1 MEPEIQ
7 NWSRTRRLLLLY
19 CSFFRITALV
29 VGGGLAMLPVIEEIF
44 VNKYKL
50 LTREELLDMTA
61 LTQTVPGII
70 AINSAVY
77 IGMKIGGVPGA
88 LAAAAGAVT
97 PPFTVILI
105 IASLFPHLNPKNRY
119 LLGVF
124 AGIRAGV
131 TGMILVTGCRMFRRT
146 VKRPVECVVVFL
158 FFVLAIMKV
167 NPVWL
172 ILAAIPFGLAYVWW
186 QTRCL
191 TQAGADGAPASASGA
206 STAQVSSPGPDAAD
220 APEDGGTGK

>member
-1 MEPEIQ
+1 MEPEVQ
-7 NWSRTRRLLLLY
+7 ALSRTRRLLLLY

-88 LAAAAGAVT
+88 LAAAFGAVT

-105 IASLFPHLNPKNRY
+105 IASFFPHLDPKNKY
-119 LLGVF
+119 LLGAF
-124 AGIRAGV
+124 AGIRAAV

-146 VKRPVECVVVFL
+146 VKAPIEIAVVFI
-158 FFVLAIMKV
+158 FFVLAVMKV
-167 NPVWL
+167 VSPALL
-172 ILAAIPFGLAYVWW
+172 ILAAIPFGLVYVWW
-186 QTRCL
+186 QSRRLKSAEC
-191 TQAGADGAPASASGA
+191 APSASPGA
-206 STAQVSSPGPDAAD
+206 AGQSEKGG
-220 APEDGGTGK
+220 DGK

>member
-1 MEPEIQ
+1 MEIQ
-7 NWSRTRRLLLLY
+7 TLSRTRRLLLLY

-44 VNKYKL
+44 VVKHKL

-77 IGMKIGGVPGA
+77 IGMKVAGVPGA
-88 LAAAAGAVT
+88 LAAAFGAVT

-105 IASLFPHLNPKNRY
+105 IASLFPHLDPKNRY

-124 AGIRAGV
+124 AGIRAAV

-146 VKRPVECVVVFL
+146 VKSRLECAVVLV

-167 NPVWL
+167 SPALL
-172 ILAAIPFGLAYVWW
+172 ILAAIPFGWGYVWW
-186 QTRCL
+186 QTRRL
-191 TQAGADGAPASASGA
+191 AQAEQAADGGKNAES
-206 STAQVSSPGPDAAD
+206 STENTSET
-220 APEDGGTGK
+220 PENGGEGR

>member
-1 MEPEIQ
+1 MEMEIQ
-7 NWSRTRRLLLLY
+7 TLSRTRRLVLLY

-44 VNKYKL
+44 VVKHKL

-88 LAAAAGAVT
+88 LAAAFGAVT

-105 IASLFPHLNPKNRY
+105 IASLFPHLDPKNRY
-119 LLGVF
+119 LLGIF

-146 VKRPVECVVVFL
+146 VKSKLEIAVVLIFFL
-158 FFVLAIMKV
+158 LAIMKV
-167 NPVWL
+167 SPALL
-172 ILAAIPFGLAYVWW
+172 ILVAIPFGWGYVWW
-186 QTRCL
+186 QTRRL
-191 TQAGADGAPASASGA
+191 AQAGQEQSAPPMDNSELAKDKEG
-206 STAQVSSPGPDAAD
+206 DA
-220 APEDGGTGK
+220 K

>member
-1 MEPEIQ
+1 MEQEVQ
-7 NWSRTRRLLLLY
+7 NWSRARRLLLLY

-44 VNKYKL
+44 VVKHKL

-105 IASLFPHLNPKNRY
+105 IASLFPHLDPKNRY

-124 AGIRAGV
+124 AGIRAAV

-146 VKRPVECVVVFL
+146 VKTKLEIVVVL
-158 FFVLAIMKV
+158 IFFILAIMKAS
-167 NPVWL
+167 PALL
-172 ILAAIPFGLAYVWW
+172 ILAAVPFGWCYVWW
-186 QTRCL
+186 QTRRL
-191 TQAGADGAPASASGA
+191 ARAERNAGGGKPAENSAE
-206 STAQVSSPGPDAAD
+206 TH
-220 APEDGGTGK
+220 EDGGDGK

>member
-1 MEPEIQ
+1 MEPEVQ
-7 NWSRTRRLLLLY
+7 ALSRTRRLLLLY

-29 VGGGLAMLPVIEEIF
+29 VGGGLAMLPVIEDIF
-44 VNKYKL
+44 VAKHKL
-50 LTREELLDMTA
+50 LSREELLDMTA

-77 IGMKIGGVPGA
+77 IGMKIAGVPGA

-105 IASLFPHLNPKNRY
+105 IASFFPHLNPKNRY

-124 AGIRAGV
+124 AGIRAAV

-146 VKRPVECVVVFL
+146 VKTKLEYAVVFI
-158 FFVLAIMKV
+158 FFLLAIMKV
-167 NPVWL
+167 SPVLL
-172 ILAAIPFGLAYVWW
+172 ILAAVPFGWCYVWW
-186 QTRCL
+186 QTRRL
-191 TQAGADGAPASASGA
+191 SRAEQ
-206 STAQVSSPGPDAAD
+206 AAD
-220 APEDGGTGK
+220 SEKNESSVKTTSETTERGGDGK

>member
-7 NWSRTRRLLLLY
+7 ALSRTRRLLLLY

-44 VNKYKL
+44 VVKHKL

-105 IASLFPHLNPKNRY
+105 IASLFPHLDPKNRY

-124 AGIRAGV
+124 AGIRACV

-146 VKRPVECVVVFL
+146 VKTKLEYAVVFI
-158 FFVLAIMKV
+158 FFLLAIMKV
-167 NPVWL
+167 SPAML
-172 ILAAIPFGLAYVWW
+172 ILAAIPFGWCYVWW
-186 QTRCL
+186 QARRL
-191 TQAGADGAPASASGA
+191 AQAERTSGNGKASENSSEKTPGNGGDG
-206 STAQVSSPGPDAAD
+206 
-220 APEDGGTGK
+220 K

>member
-1 MEPEIQ
+1 MGTEEIQ
-7 NWSRTRRLLLLY
+7 GMSRARRLLLLY

-44 VNKYKL
+44 VVKHKL
-50 LTREELLDMTA
+50 LTRDELLDMTA

-77 IGMKIGGVPGA
+77 IGMKIAGVPGA

-124 AGIRAGV
+124 AGIRAAV

-146 VKRPVECVVVFL
+146 VKNPLEIAVVLIFFL
-158 FFVLAIMKV
+158 LAIMKV
-167 NPVWL
+167 SPALL
-172 ILAAIPFGLAYVWW
+172 ILAAMPFGWCYVWW
-186 QTRCL
+186 QTRRL
-191 TQAGADGAPASASGA
+191 SQAE
-206 STAQVSSPGPDAAD
+206 QAAD
-220 APEDGGTGK
+220 ASKTSETSTETNGNGGDGK

>member
-1 MEPEIQ
+1 MEMEIRTL
-7 NWSRTRRLLLLY
+7 SRGRRLLLLY

-44 VNKYKL
+44 VVKRKL

-77 IGMKIGGVPGA
+77 IGMKVAGVPGA
-88 LAAAAGAVT
+88 IAAAAGAVT
-97 PPFTVILI
+97 PPFTVILV
-105 IASLFPHLNPKNRY
+105 IASLFPHLDPKNRY

-124 AGIRAGV
+124 AGIRAAV

-146 VKRPVECVVVFL
+146 VKSPLEIAVVLV

-167 NPVWL
+167 SPALL
-172 ILAAIPFGLAYVWW
+172 ILAAVPFGWCYIWW
-186 QTRCL
+186 QTRRL
-191 TQAGADGAPASASGA
+191 ARAEQANGESSKVSAESASE
-206 STAQVSSPGPDAAD
+206 SRRNE
-220 APEDGGTGK
+220 EDGKC

>member
-1 MEPEIQ
+1 MDDAVTMSTPK
-7 NWSRTRRLLLLY
+7 RLWLLY
-19 CSFFRITALV
+19 SSFFRITALV

-44 VNKYKL
+44 VVKYKL

-105 IASLFPHLNPKNRY
+105 IASLFPHLDPKNRY

-124 AGIRAGV
+124 AGIRACV

-146 VKRPVECVVVFL
+146 VKTPIECAVVL
-158 FFVLAIMKV
+158 IFFVLAIMKV
-167 NPVWL
+167 SPALL
-172 ILAAIPFGLAYVWW
+172 ILAAVPFGWCYVWW
-186 QTRCL
+186 QMRRMARAE
-191 TQAGADGAPASASGA
+191 QDASSVQSPAETSRD
-206 STAQVSSPGPDAAD
+206 V
-220 APEDGGTGK
+220 EDGK

>member
-1 MEPEIQ
+1 MEIQ
-7 NWSRTRRLLLLY
+7 TLSRARRLLLLY

-88 LAAAAGAVT
+88 IAAAAGAVT

-105 IASLFPHLNPKNRY
+105 IASFFPHLNPKNRY

-124 AGIRAGV
+124 AGIRAAV

-146 VKRPVECVVVFL
+146 VKTKLEYAVVFL

-167 NPVWL
+167 SPALL
-172 ILAAIPFGLAYVWW
+172 ILAAVPFGWCYVWW
-186 QTRCL
+186 QTRRL
-191 TQAGADGAPASASGA
+191 SRAEQ
-206 STAQVSSPGPDAAD
+206 AAD
-220 APEDGGTGK
+220 SEKNESSVKTTSETTERGGDGK

>member
-1 MEPEIQ
+1 MEMEIRTL
-7 NWSRTRRLLLLY
+7 SRGRRLLLLY

-44 VNKYKL
+44 VVKRKL

-77 IGMKIGGVPGA
+77 IGMKVAGVPGA
-88 LAAAAGAVT
+88 VAAALGAVT
-97 PPFTVILI
+97 PPFTVILV
-105 IASLFPHLNPKNRY
+105 IASLFPHLDPKNRY

-124 AGIRAGV
+124 AGIRAAV

-146 VKRPVECVVVFL
+146 VKSPLEIAVVLV

-167 NPVWL
+167 SPALL
-172 ILAAIPFGLAYVWW
+172 ILAAVPFGWCYVWW
-186 QTRCL
+186 QTRRL
-191 TQAGADGAPASASGA
+191 ARAEQANGETSKVSAESASE
-206 STAQVSSPGPDAAD
+206 SRRNE
-220 APEDGGTGK
+220 EDGKC

>member
-7 NWSRTRRLLLLY
+7 NLSRGRRLLLLY

-44 VNKYKL
+44 VVKHKL
-50 LTREELLDMTA
+50 LTRDELLDMTA

-88 LAAAAGAVT
+88 LAAAFGAVT
-97 PPFTVILI
+97 PPFAVIVI
-105 IASLFPHLNPKNRY
+105 IASLFPHLDPKNKY

-124 AGIRAGV
+124 AGIRAAV

-146 VKRPVECVVVFL
+146 VKAPFECAVVFI
-158 FFVLAIMKV
+158 FFVLAILKLV
-167 NPVWL
+167 SPALL
-172 ILAAIPFGLAYVWW
+172 ILAAVPLGLAYVWW
-186 QTRCL
+186 LSHRLKNAAEST
-191 TQAGADGAPASASGA
+191 PAASD
-206 STAQVSSPGPDAAD
+206 STASESAQPSENGGDA
-220 APEDGGTGK
+220 K

>member
-1 MEPEIQ
+1 MEIRTL
-7 NWSRTRRLLLLY
+7 SRGRRLLLLY

-105 IASLFPHLNPKNRY
+105 IASLFPRLDPKNRY

-124 AGIRAGV
+124 AGIRAAV

-146 VKRPVECVVVFL
+146 VKTKPEYAVVSV
-158 FFVLAIMKV
+158 FFVLAVMKV
-167 NPVWL
+167 NPALL
-172 ILAAIPFGLAYVWW
+172 ILAAIPFGWGYVWW
-186 QTRCL
+186 QTRRL
-191 TQAGADGAPASASGA
+191 AQAEQAADGGKNAESSAENTSE
-206 STAQVSSPGPDAAD
+206 T
-220 APEDGGTGK
+220 PENGGEGR

>member
-1 MEPEIQ
+1 MEIQ
-7 NWSRTRRLLLLY
+7 TLSKARRLLLLY
-19 CSFFRITALV
+19 CSFFRISALV

-44 VNKYKL
+44 VVKHKL

-105 IASLFPHLNPKNRY
+105 IASLFPHLDPKNRY

-124 AGIRAGV
+124 AGIRAAV

-146 VKRPVECVVVFL
+146 VKTKLEYAVVFL

-167 NPVWL
+167 SPALL
-172 ILAAIPFGLAYVWW
+172 ILAAVPFGWCYVWW

-191 TQAGADGAPASASGA
+191 SQAEQVADSEKNELSVKTTSETTERGG
-206 STAQVSSPGPDAAD
+206 
-220 APEDGGTGK
+220 DGK

>member
-1 MEPEIQ
+1 MEIQ
-7 NWSRTRRLLLLY
+7 TLSRSRRHLLLY

-77 IGMKIGGVPGA
+77 IGMKIAGVPGA

-105 IASLFPHLNPKNRY
+105 IASFFPHLNPKNRY

-124 AGIRAGV
+124 AGIRAAV

-146 VKRPVECVVVFL
+146 VKTKLEYAVVFI
-158 FFVLAIMKV
+158 FFVLAILKV
-167 NPVWL
+167 SPALL
-172 ILAAIPFGLAYVWW
+172 ILAAVPFGWCYVWW

-191 TQAGADGAPASASGA
+191 SQAEQAAGIEKPAGSPNEATSETTANGGDG
-206 STAQVSSPGPDAAD
+206 
-220 APEDGGTGK
+220 K

>member
-7 NWSRTRRLLLLY
+7 ALSRTRRLLLLY

-44 VNKYKL
+44 VVKHKL

-105 IASLFPHLNPKNRY
+105 IASLFPHLDPKNRY
-119 LLGVF
+119 LLGIF

-146 VKRPVECVVVFL
+146 VKTPLEYAVVLL
-158 FFVLAIMKV
+158 FFVLAVAKV
-167 NPVWL
+167 SPALL
-172 ILAAIPFGLAYVWW
+172 ILAAVPFGWCYVWW
-186 QTRCL
+186 QTRRMA
-191 TQAGADGAPASASGA
+191 QAERAPDDGKAID
-206 STAQVSSPGPDAAD
+206 VSSKTPG
-220 APEDGGTGK
+220 DGGDEK

>member
-1 MEPEIQ
+1 MEDMEIQ
-7 NWSRTRRLLLLY
+7 TLSRTRRLLLLY

-44 VNKYKL
+44 VVKHKL

-105 IASLFPHLNPKNRY
+105 IASLFPRLDPKNRY

-124 AGIRAGV
+124 AGIRACV

-146 VKRPVECVVVFL
+146 VKSRLECAVVLV
-158 FFVLAIMKV
+158 FFVLAVMKV
-167 NPVWL
+167 SPALL
-172 ILAAIPFGLAYVWW
+172 ILAAIPFGWCYVWW
-186 QTRCL
+186 QTRRL
-191 TQAGADGAPASASGA
+191 SQAEQTVDGAKTPEPSAETSFE
-206 STAQVSSPGPDAAD
+206 PDN
-220 APEDGGTGK
+220 DGGRGK

>member
-1 MEPEIQ
+1 MEIQ
-7 NWSRTRRLLLLY
+7 TLSKGRRLLLLY

-88 LAAAAGAVT
+88 IAAAAGAVT

-105 IASLFPHLNPKNRY
+105 IASFFPHLNPKNRY

-124 AGIRAGV
+124 AGIRAAV

-146 VKRPVECVVVFL
+146 VKTKLEYAVVFL

-167 NPVWL
+167 SPALL
-172 ILAAIPFGLAYVWW
+172 ILAAVPFGWCYVWW
-186 QTRCL
+186 QTRRL
-191 TQAGADGAPASASGA
+191 SRAEQ
-206 STAQVSSPGPDAAD
+206 AAD
-220 APEDGGTGK
+220 SEKNESSVKTTSETTERGGDGK

>member
-1 MEPEIQ
+1 METEIRKL
-7 NWSRTRRLLLLY
+7 SRTRRILLLY

-44 VNKYKL
+44 VVKHKL

-77 IGMKIGGVPGA
+77 IGMKIAGVPGA

-105 IASLFPHLNPKNRY
+105 IASLFPHLDPKNRY

-124 AGIRAGV
+124 SGIRAGV

-146 VKRPVECVVVFL
+146 VKSKLEIAVVLV

-167 NPVWL
+167 SPALL
-172 ILAAIPFGLAYVWW
+172 ILAAIPFGWCYVWW
-186 QTRCL
+186 RTRRMA
-191 TQAGADGAPASASGA
+191 QAEQASSVPTENAGSA
-206 STAQVSSPGPDAAD
+206 
-220 APEDGGTGK
+220 ENEEENGK

>member
-1 MEPEIQ
+1 MEGMEIQ
-7 NWSRTRRLLLLY
+7 TLSRTRRLLLLY

-44 VNKYKL
+44 VVKHKL

-105 IASLFPHLNPKNRY
+105 IASLFPRLDPKNRY

-124 AGIRAGV
+124 SGIRACV

-146 VKRPVECVVVFL
+146 VKSGLECAVVLV
-158 FFVLAIMKV
+158 FFVLAVMKV
-167 NPVWL
+167 SPALL
-172 ILAAIPFGLAYVWW
+172 ILVAIPFGWCYVWW
-186 QTRCL
+186 QTRRL
-191 TQAGADGAPASASGA
+191 TQAEQAADGGKNPEASSEPSAETS
-206 STAQVSSPGPDAAD
+206 VDPDK
-220 APEDGGTGK
+220 DGGRGK

>member
-1 MEPEIQ
+1 MEIQ
-7 NWSRTRRLLLLY
+7 TLSRIRRLVLLY

-44 VNKYKL
+44 VVRHKL
-50 LTREELLDMTA
+50 LSREELLDMTA

-105 IASLFPHLNPKNRY
+105 IASLFPRLDPKNRY

-124 AGIRAGV
+124 AGIRACV

-146 VKRPVECVVVFL
+146 VKSRLECAVVLV
-158 FFVLAIMKV
+158 FFVLALMKV
-167 NPVWL
+167 SPALL
-172 ILAAIPFGLAYVWW
+172 ILAAVPFGWCYVWW
-186 QTRCL
+186 QTRRMS
-191 TQAGADGAPASASGA
+191 QAEQASDGGTSAGASAS
-206 STAQVSSPGPDAAD
+206 VDPSSETH
-220 APEDGGTGK
+220 EDGGRGK

>member
-1 MEPEIQ
+1 MEIRTL
-7 NWSRTRRLLLLY
+7 SRGRRLLLLY

-44 VNKYKL
+44 VVKHKL

-77 IGMKIGGVPGA
+77 IGMKIAGVPGA
-88 LAAAAGAVT
+88 LAAALGAVT

-105 IASLFPHLNPKNRY
+105 IASLFPHLDPKNRY
-119 LLGVF
+119 LLGIF
-124 AGIRAGV
+124 AGIRAAV

-146 VKRPVECVVVFL
+146 VKNPLEIAVVL
-158 FFVLAIMKV
+158 IFFVLAIMKV
-167 NPVWL
+167 SPALL
-172 ILAAIPFGLAYVWW
+172 ILAAVPFGWGYVWW
-186 QTRCL
+186 QTRRL
-191 TQAGADGAPASASGA
+191 ARAEQANGESPK
-206 STAQVSSPGPDAAD
+206 VSSELSAESVKNE
-220 APEDGGTGK
+220 EDGKR

>member
-1 MEPEIQ
+1 MEIQ
-7 NWSRTRRLLLLY
+7 TLSRGRCLLLLY

-105 IASLFPHLNPKNRY
+105 IASFFPRLDPKNRY

-124 AGIRAGV
+124 AGIRAAV

-146 VKRPVECVVVFL
+146 VKTKLEYAVVFV
-158 FFVLAIMKV
+158 FFVLAVMKV
-167 NPVWL
+167 SPALL
-172 ILAAIPFGLAYVWW
+172 ILAAIPFGWGYVWW
-186 QTRCL
+186 QTRRL
-191 TQAGADGAPASASGA
+191 AQAKEAADGSKNAESSAETTSEIPENG
-206 STAQVSSPGPDAAD
+206 GDA
-220 APEDGGTGK
+220 K

>member
-1 MEPEIQ
+1 MEIQ
-7 NWSRTRRLLLLY
+7 TLSRARRLLLLY

-77 IGMKIGGVPGA
+77 IGMKIAGVPGA

-124 AGIRAGV
+124 AGIRAAV

-146 VKRPVECVVVFL
+146 VKTKLEYAVVFV

-167 NPVWL
+167 SPALL
-172 ILAAIPFGLAYVWW
+172 ILAAIPFGWCYVWW
-186 QTRCL
+186 QMRRL
-191 TQAGADGAPASASGA
+191 ERAEQPADGSKNAESAIE
-206 STAQVSSPGPDAAD
+206 SSS
-220 APEDGGTGK
+220 ETTSEMNGTGGDGK

>member
-1 MEPEIQ
+1 MEIQ
-7 NWSRTRRLLLLY
+7 TLSKGRRLLLLY

-88 LAAAAGAVT
+88 IAAAAGAVT

-105 IASLFPHLNPKNRY
+105 IASFFPHLNPKNRY

-124 AGIRAGV
+124 AGIRAAV

-146 VKRPVECVVVFL
+146 VKTKLEYAVVFL

-167 NPVWL
+167 SPALL
-172 ILAAIPFGLAYVWW
+172 ILAAVPFGWCYVWW
-186 QTRCL
+186 QTRRFSRAE
-191 TQAGADGAPASASGA
+191 Q
-206 STAQVSSPGPDAAD
+206 AAD
-220 APEDGGTGK
+220 SEKNESSVKTTSETTERGGDGK

>member
-1 MEPEIQ
+1 METETRQ
-7 NWSRTRRLLLLY
+7 LSKARRLLLLY

-44 VNKYKL
+44 VVRHKL

-77 IGMKIGGVPGA
+77 IGMKIGGVAGA
-88 LAAAAGAVT
+88 LAAALGAVT

-105 IASLFPHLNPKNRY
+105 IASMFPHLDPSNRY
-119 LLGVF
+119 LRGVF

-146 VKRPVECVVVFL
+146 VKNPLECAVVFL
-158 FFVLAIMKV
+158 FFVLAVMKV

-172 ILAAIPFGLAYVWW
+172 ILAAIPFGLLYVWW
-186 QTRCL
+186 QTRRL
-191 TQAGADGAPASASGA
+191 SQAAGASSGA
-206 STAQVSSPGPDAAD
+206 AGATAPNGEGDA
-220 APEDGGTGK
+220 K

>member
-1 MEPEIQ
+1 MEIQ
-7 NWSRTRRLLLLY
+7 TLSRTRRLLLLY
-19 CSFFRITALV
+19 FSFFRITALV

-44 VNKYKL
+44 VVKYKL

-105 IASLFPHLNPKNRY
+105 IASFFPRLDPKNRY

-124 AGIRAGV
+124 AGIRAAV

-146 VKRPVECVVVFL
+146 VKSRLELAVVMV
-158 FFVLAIMKV
+158 FFVLAVMKV
-167 NPVWL
+167 SPALL
-172 ILAAIPFGLAYVWW
+172 ILAAVPFGWCYVWW
-186 QTRCL
+186 QTRRL
-191 TQAGADGAPASASGA
+191 AQAEQTASDGNAGSEAAPEASRE
-206 STAQVSSPGPDAAD
+206 PR
-220 APEDGGTGK
+220 EDGGAVK

>member
-1 MEPEIQ
+1 MEIQ
-7 NWSRTRRLLLLY
+7 TLSRARRLLLLY

-44 VNKYKL
+44 VNKHKL

-77 IGMKIGGVPGA
+77 IGMKIASVPGA
-88 LAAAAGAVT
+88 IAAAAGAVT
-97 PPFTVILI
+97 PPFTVILV
-105 IASLFPHLNPKNRY
+105 IASLFPHLDPKNRY

-124 AGIRAGV
+124 AGIRAAV

-146 VKRPVECVVVFL
+146 VKTRLEYAVVFV

-167 NPVWL
+167 SPALL
-172 ILAAIPFGLAYVWW
+172 ILAAIPFGWCYIWW
-186 QTRCL
+186 QTRRL
-191 TQAGADGAPASASGA
+191 AQAEQGAGTSK
-206 STAQVSSPGPDAAD
+206 TAEEANSKT
-220 APEDGGTGK
+220 PENEEGGK